1 VDFDDGHCPSW
12 RNQLQGLHNVYLAV
26 RHQLPGTPSLQD
38 APILMLRP
46 RAWNMTE
53 HNVMINGREV
63 PAPILDFGMLMFHN
77 AEIMS
82 KLDCGPFFYLSKV
95 ENAQE
100 AKLWNDIFTWAEHKL
115 DLRFGTVKSCVLIE
129 NILATFEMESILYE
143 LRHHCIGLNCG
154 IWDYSASIISLFG
167 RQPEF
172 VISDRT
178 RYVNIDQLFLN
189 SYIQLLVRVCH
200 KRGALATGGMAALI
214 LDKNADH
221 DRIASQVCAAKL
233 KEIQLGL
240 DGFMIHDIHLVPAI
254 NQLWSQYCSTDNQL
268 EKKLD
273 HFERRAADLLK
284 VPIGQVTLNALQHN
298 IAVATLFIE
307 AWLRGAGTF
316 IYRGS
321 IEDSATAEI
330 SRWQVWQWLYH
341 QVTLEDAKCSVTR
354 RLVFDLVE
362 SFVDDIPIEDDRHQD
377 RLVAAMNIFKE
388 LVTARDPPI
397 FLTTYLN
404 NHSIFLN
411 FQKC

>member
-1 VDFDDGHCPSW
+1 MDFDDGHCPSW

-53 HNVMINGREV
+53 HNVMVDFYIRKWNLSLILTYLISKINGREV

-167 RQPEF
+167 CYP
-172 VISDRT
+172 
-178 RYVNIDQLFLN
+178 
-189 SYIQLLVRVCH
+189 
-200 KRGALATGGMAALI
+200 LI
-214 LDKNADH
+214 
-221 DRIASQVCAAKL
+221 
-233 KEIQLGL
+233 
-240 DGFMIHDIHLVPAI
+240 F
-254 NQLWSQYCSTDNQL
+254 Y
-268 EKKLD
+268 KKF
-273 HFERRAADLLK
+273 H
-284 VPIGQVTLNALQHN
+284 
-298 IAVATLFIE
+298 
-307 AWLRGAGTF
+307 
-316 IYRGS
+316 Y
-321 IEDSATAEI
+321 
-330 SRWQVWQWLYH
+330 
-341 QVTLEDAKCSVTR
+341 
-354 RLVFDLVE
+354 
-362 SFVDDIPIEDDRHQD
+362 
-377 RLVAAMNIFKE
+377 
-388 LVTARDPPI
+388 
-397 FLTTYLN
+397 
-404 NHSIFLN
+404 SIFP
-411 FQKC
+411 C